1 MERQFNVRT
10 VVGASIP
17 RRESSYS
24 KVGFQRCLHI
34 AFLGANNRRGA
45 PSGVCLPTKRRLI
58 WLQAPNPA
66 PPTPRSGF
74 SHSKEAP
81 LFMKKQACIPYP
93 LLCLCALLLIAVIGW
108 QMLPALSES
117 DTAVPAFEPLE
128 YGASGELVSYVQ
140 QRLSELGY
148 YDGKIS
154 GNFLEGTRNCLKRL
168 QKDYGLE
175 ITGKLDEE
183 TWQLL
188 LTAQYRVLKN
198 GDDGDEVARL
208 QQRLI
213 DLGYLDAKAT
223 GKFRSATEGAVKN
236 FQKQNGLDVTGVADL
251 DTQQRLFG
259 ESALAKGV
267 SPTPTPDPM
276 TDAGDINDV
285 VIVGDGESTE
295 DSRENVPFARR
306 MTRGTQSENVKKVQ
320 TRLKELGFFDGPI
333 SGYYMDQTIAAVK
346 KFQEYNGLPI
356 DADMDEETWN
366 QLFNAGDVVDVNAT
380 PRPSPEPTLP
390 PYYVVVD
397 VTNQVTKVYS
407 LDENNEYTVLERQ
420 MICSTGVKGW
430 DSDLGDWVT
439 NGRRARW
446 CYFSKWGGHAQY
458 WTRINENIAFHSVTY
473 SEPDT
478 RKLNVKSYN
487 KLGRR
492 ASHGCIRMLVS
503 DAKWMYD
510 NIKKGTT
517 VHITEDLPLDEEL
530 TKSLLPPDLDKK
542 YMLPKTT
549 PEPTAEPAYT
559 SDGTPPQPFRTL
571 KKGSKGEDVYW
582 LQRKLADLGYY
593 QGAVTGEYWS
603 GTADAVKAYQKDQG
617 LKADGIAA
625 KKTLEALYADV
636 LNTETAE

>member
-1 MERQFNVRT
+1 
-10 VVGASIP
+10 
-17 RRESSYS
+17 
-24 KVGFQRCLHI
+24 
-34 AFLGANNRRGA
+34 
-45 PSGVCLPTKRRLI
+45 
-58 WLQAPNPA
+58 
-66 PPTPRSGF
+66 
-74 SHSKEAP
+74 
-81 LFMKKQACIPYP
+81 MKKHACIPYP
-93 LLCLCALLLIAVIGW
+93 LLCLCALLLIVTLGW

-295 DSRENVPFARR
+295 DSRENVPFAQR

-346 KFQEYNGLPI
+346 KFREYNGLPI

>member
-1 MERQFNVRT
+1 
-10 VVGASIP
+10 
-17 RRESSYS
+17 
-24 KVGFQRCLHI
+24 
-34 AFLGANNRRGA
+34 
-45 PSGVCLPTKRRLI
+45 
-58 WLQAPNPA
+58 
-66 PPTPRSGF
+66 
-74 SHSKEAP
+74 
-81 LFMKKQACIPYP
+81 MKKHACIPYP

-251 DTQQRLFG
+251 DIQQRLFG

-356 DADMDEETWN
+356 DADVDEETWN

>member
-1 MERQFNVRT
+1 MIIT
-10 VVGASIP
+10 
-17 RRESSYS
+17 
-24 KVGFQRCLHI
+24 
-34 AFLGANNRRGA
+34 
-45 PSGVCLPTKRRLI
+45 
-58 WLQAPNPA
+58 
-66 PPTPRSGF
+66 
-74 SHSKEAP
+74 
-81 LFMKKQACIPYP
+81 
-93 LLCLCALLLIAVIGW
+93 
-108 QMLPALSES
+108 
-117 DTAVPAFEPLE
+117 
-128 YGASGELVSYVQ
+128 GELVSYVQ

-236 FQKQNGLDVTGVADL
+236 FQKQNGLEVTGVADL

-259 ESALAKGV
+259 ETALAKGV

-530 TKSLLPPDLDKK
+530 TKSLLPPELDKN

-549 PEPTAEPAYT
+549 PEPTAKPAYT